1 MYVCMY
7 VCLKESERERE
18 LYKMLM
24 YSNVENKL
32 IFIMYIKSRGILR
45 VKGCSLQITLLW
57 KMIEY
62 IKKTPKTIVQ
72 SLFKA

>member
-18 LYKMLM
+18 LSKMLM

-62 IKKTPKTIVQ
+62 IKKDT
-72 SLFKA
+72 